1 MAGIVA
7 EAGLRLRPHAK
18 THKSPE
24 IALEQ
29 MARGAV
35 GACCQKVS
43 EAEILVRGGVDDVLV
58 SNEVVGRRK
67 LDRLAALAREA
78 RVAVC
83 VDDRQ
88 NVDDVAAAAARMDVR
103 LDVLRILG
111 LRAGEAHIIRN
122 AGGIVTDDVIRS
134 LCLSQRLL
142 GTREVILVHH
152 TGCGLQML
160 DEHRF
165 LAELEAEV
173 GIRPSWALDAFADP
187 YEDVVESMRRLRSS
201 PFLLYKSHMRGF
213 VYDVADGNLHEAQAS
228 NRAS

>member
-1 MAGIVA
+1 MTDDFHPSTPELLDGNAAFARDFDGAGMPAAPARRLAVVA
-7 EAGLRLRPHAK
+7 CMDTR
-18 THKSPE
+18 
-24 IALEQ
+24 I
-29 MARGAV
+29 
-35 GACCQKVS
+35 
-43 EAEILVRGGVDDVLV
+43 DVL
-58 SNEVVGRRK
+58 G
-67 LDRLAALAREA
+67 L
-78 RVAVC
+78 
-83 VDDRQ
+83 
-88 NVDDVAAAAARMDVR
+88 
-103 LDVLRILG
+103 LG

-122 AGGIVTDDVIRS
+122 AGGVVTDDVIRS